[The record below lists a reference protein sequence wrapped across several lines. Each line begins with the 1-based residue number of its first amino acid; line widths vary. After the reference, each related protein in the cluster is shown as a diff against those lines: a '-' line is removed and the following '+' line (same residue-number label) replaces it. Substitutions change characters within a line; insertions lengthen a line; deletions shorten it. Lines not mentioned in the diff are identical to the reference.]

1 MFCKPFLFFF
11 NSKKCLVN
19 QAKVKQ
25 LFCSY
30 TFIHI
35 LTYRHKNRNRKA
47 YIEQGRR
54 ERFSHQVNTP
64 YPYPTY
70 FKFPFPLLQVSHAL
84 GLSNTCKTFQKKK
97 TSIFQT
103 QANRQALPK
112 SYTHCIKFIT
122 QLHAHCIRRNRLIVY
137 LLAFFSHYVSYFLFE
152 FPLTHYVI
160 YINVCVWGG
169 V

>member
-1 MFCKPFLFFF
+1 MFCKPFFFFF

-35 LTYRHKNRNRKA
+35 LTYRHKNRNRRA

-97 TSIFQT
+97 TLHFLNPSKPSSSTKILHSLHQVHHTTSCPLYTQEQINCIF
-103 QANRQALPK
+103 
-112 SYTHCIKFIT
+112 IG
-122 QLHAHCIRRNRLIVY
+122 
-137 LLAFFSHYVSYFLFE
+137 FLFTLCE
-152 FPLTHYVI
+152 LFSF
-160 YINVCVWGG
+160 
-169 V
+169 

>member
-35 LTYRHKNRNRKA
+35 LTYRHKNRNRRA

-97 TSIFQT
+97 PPFFKPKQT
-103 QANRQALPK
+103 
-112 SYTHCIKFIT
+112 IKLYQNLTLIASSSSHSFMP
-122 QLHAHCIRRNRLIVY
+122 IVY
-137 LLAFFSHYVSYFLFE
+137 
-152 FPLTHYVI
+152 I
-160 YINVCVWGG
+160 GID
-169 V
+169 